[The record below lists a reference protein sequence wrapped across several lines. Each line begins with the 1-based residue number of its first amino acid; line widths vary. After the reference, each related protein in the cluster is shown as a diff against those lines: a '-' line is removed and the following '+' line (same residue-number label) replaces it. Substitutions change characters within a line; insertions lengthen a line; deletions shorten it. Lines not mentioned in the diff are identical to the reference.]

1 MVFIL
6 LEKQAIMTETTS
18 SDVPKLNELN
28 PPQALADPQSPAK
41 KTGKK
46 TKSKKLPEEIS
57 NQDKGEDVKSSKSAI
72 SANSSNSA
80 QLQPNFNGRIDTLK
94 TALQNSGYIG
104 EKNLVV
110 LLTIA
115 EELKKP
121 ILIEGP
127 PGTGKTQL
135 AKTMAQLL
143 NRPLVRLQCY
153 EGIDESRVIYEW
165 DYAKQILHIQGQ
177 TSQKTEPITQEDYL
191 FTEKF
196 LVKRPLMRAFLSDQP
211 AVFLIDELDR
221 ADREIEALLL
231 EALSEQQITIPE
243 IGTMKAKNSPLVVIT
258 SNNTRDLSEAL
269 RRRCLFYQTRYPT
282 FEEELKIIKAHIAG
296 IDEKLAAHAVKI
308 VQQIRTLDLSK
319 KPSIAESLDWI
330 KALLLMNIQYI
341 NKEVIEETLNL
352 LVKKQEDLI
361 AVNRSIQTLM
371 DNSKTG

>member
-1 MVFIL
+1 M
-6 LEKQAIMTETTS
+6 EKPLIMTETSQSDLNKLPDMNITQIESNLQPSEESKS
-18 SDVPKLNELN
+18 SIN
-28 PPQALADPQSPAK
+28 K
-41 KTGKK
+41 KGKK
-46 TKSKKLPEEIS
+46 SKNKKQIEEVNIQDKEKNHNLDPKEYNYNDRIDNLKKLLEE
-57 NQDKGEDVKSSKSAI
+57 
-72 SANSSNSA
+72 
-80 QLQPNFNGRIDTLK
+80 
-94 TALQNSGYIG
+94 SGYIG

-143 NRPLVRLQCY
+143 NRPLIRLQCY

-165 DYAKQILHIQGQ
+165 DYAKQILHIQ
-177 TSQKTEPITQEDYL
+177 SEVSEKSDLINKEDYL

-196 LVKRPLMRAFLSDQP
+196 LVKRPLLRAFLADQP
-211 AVFLIDELDR
+211 TVFLIDEIDR

-231 EALSEQQITIPE
+231 ESFSEQQITIPE
-243 IGTMKAKNSPLVVIT
+243 IGTMKANHAPLIIIT

-269 RRRCLFYQTRYPT
+269 RRRCLYYQTKYPT
-282 FEEELKIIKAHIAG
+282 FEEELKIIQAHIPE
-296 IDEKLAAHAVKI
+296 IDKKLAKHAIKI
-308 VQQIRTLDLSK
+308 IQDIRALELSK

-341 NKEVIEETLNL
+341 SKDIMNESLSI
-352 LVKKQEDLI
+352 LVKKQEDLELVKGNIQNILDKNKI
-361 AVNRSIQTLM
+361 A
-371 DNSKTG
+371 